1 MQESEGVLCMRVSFR
16 IALAGQVIGVS
27 ALYEQ
32 TRTFCKN
39 YLTDAPASFEVA
51 VTPADIAYER
61 QRSARADELEGA
73 AVREHA
79 DPYLET
85 LAVYRKLAQLLVQ
98 DDILLMH
105 GAVVAVDGQAYLFTA
120 KSGTGKTTHTRLW
133 MRQFGDRAVMVNGD
147 KPLLHITSEGVTV
160 YGTPWDGKEH
170 LSTNTSCPLK
180 ALCILT
186 RSETN
191 HIERISKKEALPM
204 LCQQSYRPCSP
215 IGAQKM
221 LALVDRL
228 GQQRAAVPAGLQH
241 GTGGRTCGL
250 PRNEPRIEETH
261 MQTILPPSGNTIKIL
276 GKARSAEQDLRWM
289 TYVLAQPVEGGV
301 LVFHTLTRALLLLT
315 PEEYAAPDNLPE
327 LRDGWFR
334 VPQEMNDQKYADQVR
349 FIRRTMWKEPEHT
362 TTYTIFTTTD
372 CNARCFYCYEMGRS
386 RIPMS
391 AETAHKAAAYIA
403 AHCGDEKVHL
413 HWFGGEP
420 LFNKQV
426 IDIICTDLAE
436 KGIVYESMM
445 ISNGYLF
452 DGATVEQ
459 AVSHWKL
466 KSVQITLDGTEEIY
480 NRSKAFIYKD
490 SKSPYQVVLANIQ
503 RLLDAGV
510 SVHIRLNMDEHN
522 ADNLMELADELHERF
537 GGKGKFSVYSHTL
550 FEFAGSKAH
559 IRAQEERRQL
569 YQKQQRLRKKLD
581 DCGIGAS
588 YYLRQKLRIRQCMA
602 DSGGSLTI
610 LPNGELGLCEHYS
623 EDNFV
628 GSLDG
633 KASER
638 SVIQSFR
645 EYWEPIE
652 ACKTCFYYPECIRL
666 KKCAEQKECFE
677 ELRAEYKE
685 HLLKSMQKTY
695 NAWLK
700 KEQIDEEEPHPDC

>member
-1 MQESEGVLCMRVSFR
+1 MKSTYR
-16 IALAGQVIGVS
+16 LAGHTIKIESLYSQVNTLCAAYRV
-27 ALYEQ
+27 ED
-32 TRTFCKN
+32 
-39 YLTDAPASFEVA
+39 DAEYCITT
-51 VTPADIAYER
+51 TPADIAYER
-61 QRSARADELEGA
+61 KRSVRADELEGA
-73 AVREHA
+73 AVREYA
-79 DPYLET
+79 PPYLET

-133 MRQFGDRAVMVNGD
+133 LQQFGDRAVMVNGD
-147 KPLLHITSEGVTV
+147 KPLLHVTNKGVTA

-180 ALCILT
+180 AICILT
-186 RSETN
+186 RSEIN
-191 HIERISKKEALPM
+191 HIKRISKKEALPM
-204 LCQQSYRPCSP
+204 LCQQIHRPADP
-215 IGAQKM
+215 AALARM
-221 LALVDRL
+221 L
-228 GQQRAAVPAGLQH
+228 
-241 GTGGRTCGL
+241 
-250 PRNEPRIEETH
+250 
-261 MQTILPPSGNTIKIL
+261 
-276 GKARSAEQDLRWM
+276 
-289 TYVLAQPVEGGV
+289 V

-334 VPQEMNDQKYADQVR
+334 VPQKMDDMKYADQVR
-349 FIRRTMWKEPEHT
+349 FIRRTMWKEPEHIT
-362 TTYTIFTTTD
+362 SYTIFTTTD
-372 CNARCFYCYEMGRS
+372 CNARCFYCYELGRS

-391 AETAHKAAAYIA
+391 DETAHKAAAYIA
-403 AHCGDEKVHL
+403 AHCGGEKVHL

-436 KGIVYESMM
+436 KGIVYESMI

-480 NRSKAFIYKD
+480 NRSKAFIYTD
-490 SKSPYQVVLANIQ
+490 GKSPYQVVLANIQ

-550 FEFAGSKAH
+550 FEFAGSKTH

-569 YQKQQRLRKKLD
+569 YQKQQQLRKKLD
-581 DCGIGAS
+581 DYGIGAS

-645 EYWEPIE
+645 EYWESIE
-652 ACKTCFYYPECIRL
+652 ECKICFYYPECIRL

-685 HLLKSMQKTY
+685 YLLKSMQKNY

>member
-39 YLTDAPASFEVA
+39 YLTDAPPSFEVA

-228 GQQRAAVPAGLQH
+228 GSSVPLY
-241 GTGGRTCGL
+241 R
-250 PRNEPRIEETH
+250 
-261 MQTILPPSGNTIKIL
+261 L
-276 GKARSAEQDLRWM
+276 GCNM
-289 TYVLAQPVEGGV
+289 
-301 LVFHTLTRALLLLT
+301 
-315 PEEYAAPDNLPE
+315 
-327 LRDGWFR
+327 
-334 VPQEMNDQKYADQVR
+334 
-349 FIRRTMWKEPEHT
+349 EPE
-362 TTYTIFTTTD
+362 
-372 CNARCFYCYEMGRS
+372 
-386 RIPMS
+386 
-391 AETAHKAAAYIA
+391 AALVAY
-403 AHCGDEKVHL
+403 HGM
-413 HWFGGEP
+413 
-420 LFNKQV
+420 N
-426 IDIICTDLAE
+426 
-436 KGIVYESMM
+436 
-445 ISNGYLF
+445 
-452 DGATVEQ
+452 
-459 AVSHWKL
+459 
-466 KSVQITLDGTEEIY
+466 
-480 NRSKAFIYKD
+480 
-490 SKSPYQVVLANIQ
+490 
-503 RLLDAGV
+503 
-510 SVHIRLNMDEHN
+510 
-522 ADNLMELADELHERF
+522 HE
-537 GGKGKFSVYSHTL
+537 
-550 FEFAGSKAH
+550 
-559 IRAQEERRQL
+559 
-569 YQKQQRLRKKLD
+569 
-581 DCGIGAS
+581 
-588 YYLRQKLRIRQCMA
+588 
-602 DSGGSLTI
+602 
-610 LPNGELGLCEHYS
+610 
-623 EDNFV
+623 
-628 GSLDG
+628 
-633 KASER
+633 
-638 SVIQSFR
+638 
-645 EYWEPIE
+645 
-652 ACKTCFYYPECIRL
+652 
-666 KKCAEQKECFE
+666 
-677 ELRAEYKE
+677 
-685 HLLKSMQKTY
+685 
-695 NAWLK
+695 
-700 KEQIDEEEPHPDC
+700 

>member
-1 MQESEGVLCMRVSFR
+1 
-16 IALAGQVIGVS
+16 
-27 ALYEQ
+27 
-32 TRTFCKN
+32 
-39 YLTDAPASFEVA
+39 
-51 VTPADIAYER
+51 
-61 QRSARADELEGA
+61 
-73 AVREHA
+73 
-79 DPYLET
+79 
-85 LAVYRKLAQLLVQ
+85 
-98 DDILLMH
+98 
-105 GAVVAVDGQAYLFTA
+105 
-120 KSGTGKTTHTRLW
+120 
-133 MRQFGDRAVMVNGD
+133 
-147 KPLLHITSEGVTV
+147 
-160 YGTPWDGKEH
+160 
-170 LSTNTSCPLK
+170 
-180 ALCILT
+180 
-186 RSETN
+186 
-191 HIERISKKEALPM
+191 
-204 LCQQSYRPCSP
+204 
-215 IGAQKM
+215 
-221 LALVDRL
+221 
-228 GQQRAAVPAGLQH
+228 
-241 GTGGRTCGL
+241 
-250 PRNEPRIEETH
+250 
-261 MQTILPPSGNTIKIL
+261 MQTILPPSGNTMKIL
-276 GKARSAEQDLRWM
+276 GKPKPAEYGLRWM

-315 PEEYAAPDNLPE
+315 QEEYTAPDTVAE
-327 LRDGWFR
+327 LRSSWFR
-334 VPQEMNDQKYADQVR
+334 VPQEMDDQKYADQVR
-349 FIRRTMWKEPEHT
+349 FIRRTMQKEPEHI

-391 AETAHKAAAYIA
+391 DETAHKAAAYIA
-403 AHCGDEKVHL
+403 AHCGGEKVHL

-436 KGIVYESMM
+436 KGIVYESMI

-490 SKSPYQVVLANIQ
+490 GKSPYQVVLANIQ

-522 ADNLMELADELHERF
+522 ADNMMELADELHERF

-652 ACKTCFYYPECIRL
+652 ECKTCFYYPECIRL
-666 KKCAEQKECFE
+666 KKCVEQKECFE

-685 HLLKSMQKTY
+685 YLLKSMQKNY

-700 KEQIDEEEPHPDC
+700 KEQIGEEEPHPDC

>member
-180 ALCILT
+180 AVCILT

-228 GQQRAAVPAGLQH
+228 GSSVPLY
-241 GTGGRTCGL
+241 R
-250 PRNEPRIEETH
+250 
-261 MQTILPPSGNTIKIL
+261 L
-276 GKARSAEQDLRWM
+276 GCNM
-289 TYVLAQPVEGGV
+289 
-301 LVFHTLTRALLLLT
+301 
-315 PEEYAAPDNLPE
+315 
-327 LRDGWFR
+327 
-334 VPQEMNDQKYADQVR
+334 
-349 FIRRTMWKEPEHT
+349 EPE
-362 TTYTIFTTTD
+362 
-372 CNARCFYCYEMGRS
+372 
-386 RIPMS
+386 
-391 AETAHKAAAYIA
+391 AAQVAY
-403 AHCGDEKVHL
+403 HGM
-413 HWFGGEP
+413 
-420 LFNKQV
+420 N
-426 IDIICTDLAE
+426 
-436 KGIVYESMM
+436 
-445 ISNGYLF
+445 
-452 DGATVEQ
+452 
-459 AVSHWKL
+459 
-466 KSVQITLDGTEEIY
+466 
-480 NRSKAFIYKD
+480 
-490 SKSPYQVVLANIQ
+490 
-503 RLLDAGV
+503 
-510 SVHIRLNMDEHN
+510 
-522 ADNLMELADELHERF
+522 HE
-537 GGKGKFSVYSHTL
+537 
-550 FEFAGSKAH
+550 
-559 IRAQEERRQL
+559 
-569 YQKQQRLRKKLD
+569 
-581 DCGIGAS
+581 
-588 YYLRQKLRIRQCMA
+588 
-602 DSGGSLTI
+602 
-610 LPNGELGLCEHYS
+610 
-623 EDNFV
+623 
-628 GSLDG
+628 
-633 KASER
+633 
-638 SVIQSFR
+638 
-645 EYWEPIE
+645 
-652 ACKTCFYYPECIRL
+652 
-666 KKCAEQKECFE
+666 
-677 ELRAEYKE
+677 
-685 HLLKSMQKTY
+685 
-695 NAWLK
+695 
-700 KEQIDEEEPHPDC
+700 

>member
-215 IGAQKM
+215 IGTQKM

-228 GQQRAAVPAGLQH
+228 GSSVPLY
-241 GTGGRTCGL
+241 R
-250 PRNEPRIEETH
+250 
-261 MQTILPPSGNTIKIL
+261 L
-276 GKARSAEQDLRWM
+276 GCNM
-289 TYVLAQPVEGGV
+289 
-301 LVFHTLTRALLLLT
+301 
-315 PEEYAAPDNLPE
+315 
-327 LRDGWFR
+327 
-334 VPQEMNDQKYADQVR
+334 
-349 FIRRTMWKEPEHT
+349 EPE
-362 TTYTIFTTTD
+362 
-372 CNARCFYCYEMGRS
+372 
-386 RIPMS
+386 
-391 AETAHKAAAYIA
+391 AALVAY
-403 AHCGDEKVHL
+403 HGM
-413 HWFGGEP
+413 
-420 LFNKQV
+420 NQ
-426 IDIICTDLAE
+426 
-436 KGIVYESMM
+436 
-445 ISNGYLF
+445 
-452 DGATVEQ
+452 
-459 AVSHWKL
+459 
-466 KSVQITLDGTEEIY
+466 
-480 NRSKAFIYKD
+480 
-490 SKSPYQVVLANIQ
+490 
-503 RLLDAGV
+503 
-510 SVHIRLNMDEHN
+510 
-522 ADNLMELADELHERF
+522 
-537 GGKGKFSVYSHTL
+537 
-550 FEFAGSKAH
+550 
-559 IRAQEERRQL
+559 
-569 YQKQQRLRKKLD
+569 
-581 DCGIGAS
+581 
-588 YYLRQKLRIRQCMA
+588 
-602 DSGGSLTI
+602 
-610 LPNGELGLCEHYS
+610 
-623 EDNFV
+623 
-628 GSLDG
+628 
-633 KASER
+633 
-638 SVIQSFR
+638 
-645 EYWEPIE
+645 
-652 ACKTCFYYPECIRL
+652 
-666 KKCAEQKECFE
+666 
-677 ELRAEYKE
+677 
-685 HLLKSMQKTY
+685 
-695 NAWLK
+695 
-700 KEQIDEEEPHPDC
+700 

>member
-228 GQQRAAVPAGLQH
+228 GSSVPLY
-241 GTGGRTCGL
+241 R
-250 PRNEPRIEETH
+250 
-261 MQTILPPSGNTIKIL
+261 L
-276 GKARSAEQDLRWM
+276 GC
-289 TYVLAQPVEGGV
+289 
-301 LVFHTLTRALLLLT
+301 
-315 PEEYAAPDNLPE
+315 NL
-327 LRDGWFR
+327 
-334 VPQEMNDQKYADQVR
+334 
-349 FIRRTMWKEPEHT
+349 EPE
-362 TTYTIFTTTD
+362 
-372 CNARCFYCYEMGRS
+372 
-386 RIPMS
+386 
-391 AETAHKAAAYIA
+391 AALVAY
-403 AHCGDEKVHL
+403 HGM
-413 HWFGGEP
+413 
-420 LFNKQV
+420 N
-426 IDIICTDLAE
+426 
-436 KGIVYESMM
+436 
-445 ISNGYLF
+445 
-452 DGATVEQ
+452 
-459 AVSHWKL
+459 
-466 KSVQITLDGTEEIY
+466 
-480 NRSKAFIYKD
+480 
-490 SKSPYQVVLANIQ
+490 
-503 RLLDAGV
+503 
-510 SVHIRLNMDEHN
+510 
-522 ADNLMELADELHERF
+522 HE
-537 GGKGKFSVYSHTL
+537 
-550 FEFAGSKAH
+550 
-559 IRAQEERRQL
+559 
-569 YQKQQRLRKKLD
+569 
-581 DCGIGAS
+581 
-588 YYLRQKLRIRQCMA
+588 
-602 DSGGSLTI
+602 
-610 LPNGELGLCEHYS
+610 
-623 EDNFV
+623 
-628 GSLDG
+628 
-633 KASER
+633 
-638 SVIQSFR
+638 
-645 EYWEPIE
+645 
-652 ACKTCFYYPECIRL
+652 
-666 KKCAEQKECFE
+666 
-677 ELRAEYKE
+677 
-685 HLLKSMQKTY
+685 
-695 NAWLK
+695 
-700 KEQIDEEEPHPDC
+700 

>member
-105 GAVVAVDGQAYLFTA
+105 GAVVAVDGQVYLFTA

-228 GQQRAAVPAGLQH
+228 GSSVPLY
-241 GTGGRTCGL
+241 R
-250 PRNEPRIEETH
+250 
-261 MQTILPPSGNTIKIL
+261 L
-276 GKARSAEQDLRWM
+276 GCNM
-289 TYVLAQPVEGGV
+289 
-301 LVFHTLTRALLLLT
+301 
-315 PEEYAAPDNLPE
+315 
-327 LRDGWFR
+327 
-334 VPQEMNDQKYADQVR
+334 
-349 FIRRTMWKEPEHT
+349 EPE
-362 TTYTIFTTTD
+362 
-372 CNARCFYCYEMGRS
+372 
-386 RIPMS
+386 
-391 AETAHKAAAYIA
+391 AALVAY
-403 AHCGDEKVHL
+403 HGM
-413 HWFGGEP
+413 
-420 LFNKQV
+420 N
-426 IDIICTDLAE
+426 
-436 KGIVYESMM
+436 
-445 ISNGYLF
+445 
-452 DGATVEQ
+452 
-459 AVSHWKL
+459 
-466 KSVQITLDGTEEIY
+466 
-480 NRSKAFIYKD
+480 
-490 SKSPYQVVLANIQ
+490 
-503 RLLDAGV
+503 
-510 SVHIRLNMDEHN
+510 
-522 ADNLMELADELHERF
+522 HE
-537 GGKGKFSVYSHTL
+537 
-550 FEFAGSKAH
+550 
-559 IRAQEERRQL
+559 
-569 YQKQQRLRKKLD
+569 
-581 DCGIGAS
+581 
-588 YYLRQKLRIRQCMA
+588 
-602 DSGGSLTI
+602 
-610 LPNGELGLCEHYS
+610 
-623 EDNFV
+623 
-628 GSLDG
+628 
-633 KASER
+633 
-638 SVIQSFR
+638 
-645 EYWEPIE
+645 
-652 ACKTCFYYPECIRL
+652 
-666 KKCAEQKECFE
+666 
-677 ELRAEYKE
+677 
-685 HLLKSMQKTY
+685 
-695 NAWLK
+695 
-700 KEQIDEEEPHPDC
+700 

>member
-228 GQQRAAVPAGLQH
+228 GSSVPLY
-241 GTGGRTCGL
+241 R
-250 PRNEPRIEETH
+250 
-261 MQTILPPSGNTIKIL
+261 L
-276 GKARSAEQDLRWM
+276 GCNM
-289 TYVLAQPVEGGV
+289 
-301 LVFHTLTRALLLLT
+301 
-315 PEEYAAPDNLPE
+315 
-327 LRDGWFR
+327 
-334 VPQEMNDQKYADQVR
+334 
-349 FIRRTMWKEPEHT
+349 EPE
-362 TTYTIFTTTD
+362 
-372 CNARCFYCYEMGRS
+372 
-386 RIPMS
+386 
-391 AETAHKAAAYIA
+391 AALVAY
-403 AHCGDEKVHL
+403 HGM
-413 HWFGGEP
+413 
-420 LFNKQV
+420 NQ
-426 IDIICTDLAE
+426 
-436 KGIVYESMM
+436 
-445 ISNGYLF
+445 
-452 DGATVEQ
+452 
-459 AVSHWKL
+459 
-466 KSVQITLDGTEEIY
+466 
-480 NRSKAFIYKD
+480 
-490 SKSPYQVVLANIQ
+490 
-503 RLLDAGV
+503 
-510 SVHIRLNMDEHN
+510 
-522 ADNLMELADELHERF
+522 
-537 GGKGKFSVYSHTL
+537 
-550 FEFAGSKAH
+550 
-559 IRAQEERRQL
+559 
-569 YQKQQRLRKKLD
+569 
-581 DCGIGAS
+581 
-588 YYLRQKLRIRQCMA
+588 
-602 DSGGSLTI
+602 
-610 LPNGELGLCEHYS
+610 
-623 EDNFV
+623 
-628 GSLDG
+628 
-633 KASER
+633 
-638 SVIQSFR
+638 
-645 EYWEPIE
+645 
-652 ACKTCFYYPECIRL
+652 
-666 KKCAEQKECFE
+666 
-677 ELRAEYKE
+677 
-685 HLLKSMQKTY
+685 
-695 NAWLK
+695 
-700 KEQIDEEEPHPDC
+700 

>member
-1 MQESEGVLCMRVSFR
+1 MRVSFR

-228 GQQRAAVPAGLQH
+228 GSSVPLY
-241 GTGGRTCGL
+241 R
-250 PRNEPRIEETH
+250 
-261 MQTILPPSGNTIKIL
+261 L
-276 GKARSAEQDLRWM
+276 GCNM
-289 TYVLAQPVEGGV
+289 
-301 LVFHTLTRALLLLT
+301 
-315 PEEYAAPDNLPE
+315 
-327 LRDGWFR
+327 
-334 VPQEMNDQKYADQVR
+334 
-349 FIRRTMWKEPEHT
+349 EPE
-362 TTYTIFTTTD
+362 
-372 CNARCFYCYEMGRS
+372 
-386 RIPMS
+386 
-391 AETAHKAAAYIA
+391 AALVAY
-403 AHCGDEKVHL
+403 HGM
-413 HWFGGEP
+413 
-420 LFNKQV
+420 N
-426 IDIICTDLAE
+426 
-436 KGIVYESMM
+436 
-445 ISNGYLF
+445 
-452 DGATVEQ
+452 
-459 AVSHWKL
+459 
-466 KSVQITLDGTEEIY
+466 
-480 NRSKAFIYKD
+480 
-490 SKSPYQVVLANIQ
+490 
-503 RLLDAGV
+503 
-510 SVHIRLNMDEHN
+510 
-522 ADNLMELADELHERF
+522 HE
-537 GGKGKFSVYSHTL
+537 
-550 FEFAGSKAH
+550 
-559 IRAQEERRQL
+559 
-569 YQKQQRLRKKLD
+569 
-581 DCGIGAS
+581 
-588 YYLRQKLRIRQCMA
+588 
-602 DSGGSLTI
+602 
-610 LPNGELGLCEHYS
+610 
-623 EDNFV
+623 
-628 GSLDG
+628 
-633 KASER
+633 
-638 SVIQSFR
+638 
-645 EYWEPIE
+645 
-652 ACKTCFYYPECIRL
+652 
-666 KKCAEQKECFE
+666 
-677 ELRAEYKE
+677 
-685 HLLKSMQKTY
+685 
-695 NAWLK
+695 
-700 KEQIDEEEPHPDC
+700 

>member
-215 IGAQKM
+215 IGAQKT

-228 GQQRAAVPAGLQH
+228 GSSVPLY
-241 GTGGRTCGL
+241 R
-250 PRNEPRIEETH
+250 
-261 MQTILPPSGNTIKIL
+261 L
-276 GKARSAEQDLRWM
+276 GCNM
-289 TYVLAQPVEGGV
+289 
-301 LVFHTLTRALLLLT
+301 
-315 PEEYAAPDNLPE
+315 
-327 LRDGWFR
+327 
-334 VPQEMNDQKYADQVR
+334 
-349 FIRRTMWKEPEHT
+349 EPE
-362 TTYTIFTTTD
+362 
-372 CNARCFYCYEMGRS
+372 
-386 RIPMS
+386 
-391 AETAHKAAAYIA
+391 AALVAY
-403 AHCGDEKVHL
+403 HGM
-413 HWFGGEP
+413 
-420 LFNKQV
+420 NQ
-426 IDIICTDLAE
+426 
-436 KGIVYESMM
+436 
-445 ISNGYLF
+445 
-452 DGATVEQ
+452 
-459 AVSHWKL
+459 
-466 KSVQITLDGTEEIY
+466 
-480 NRSKAFIYKD
+480 
-490 SKSPYQVVLANIQ
+490 
-503 RLLDAGV
+503 
-510 SVHIRLNMDEHN
+510 
-522 ADNLMELADELHERF
+522 
-537 GGKGKFSVYSHTL
+537 
-550 FEFAGSKAH
+550 
-559 IRAQEERRQL
+559 
-569 YQKQQRLRKKLD
+569 
-581 DCGIGAS
+581 
-588 YYLRQKLRIRQCMA
+588 
-602 DSGGSLTI
+602 
-610 LPNGELGLCEHYS
+610 
-623 EDNFV
+623 
-628 GSLDG
+628 
-633 KASER
+633 
-638 SVIQSFR
+638 
-645 EYWEPIE
+645 
-652 ACKTCFYYPECIRL
+652 
-666 KKCAEQKECFE
+666 
-677 ELRAEYKE
+677 
-685 HLLKSMQKTY
+685 
-695 NAWLK
+695 
-700 KEQIDEEEPHPDC
+700 